1 MRVLT
6 GGVPVGEAAAALLLL
21 HGRGGSPEG
30 MLELARQIE
39 PPGSGVAH
47 LAPEAPG
54 RTWYPHGF
62 LEPLERNEPHLTS
75 GLDTVAALVERLE
88 GRGIGAGS
96 VAIVGFSQGGCLGLE
111 FGARNARR
119 YGALVGLS
127 AGLIGPAGTS
137 RDYGGDLAGTPVFL
151 GCSDVDP
158 HIPLWRLEETAGVLE
173 GLGGAVEKR
182 VYPGMAH
189 TVARDEVRRVR
200 DLLAGLPGVG

>member
-30 MLELARQIE
+30 MLELARRIE
-39 PPGSGVAH
+39 PPGVAH

-62 LEPLERNEPHLTS
+62 LAPLERNEPHLTS
-75 GLDTVAALVERLE
+75 GLDAVAALVERLE

-200 DLLAGLPGVG
+200 DLLAGLPGAG